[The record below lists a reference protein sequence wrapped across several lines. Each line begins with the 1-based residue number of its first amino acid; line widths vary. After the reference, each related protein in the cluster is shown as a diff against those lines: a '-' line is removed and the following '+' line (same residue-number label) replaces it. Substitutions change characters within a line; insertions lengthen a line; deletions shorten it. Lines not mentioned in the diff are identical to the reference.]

1 MEPTGAIEQQTGA
14 GDTILL
20 ALETLERRVQQLLD
34 QLRTARAARTSVD
47 DEVEALREKLAERD
61 RKIDGLTAQL
71 RDGEKLRDD
80 VRRRVEALLGR
91 VGEMEAGA

>member
-1 MEPTGAIEQQTGA
+1 M
-14 GDTILL
+14 
-20 ALETLERRVQQLLD
+20 QQLLD

-71 RDGEKLRDD
+71 RDGERLRDD
-80 VRRRVEALLGR
+80 VRQRVEALLGR